1 MRVRYAALQH
11 NNANSTHLLLVGQI
25 LLIDT
30 SRNRHRTV
38 VVNVVVELAI
48 ACAELELLKE

>member
-1 MRVRYAALQH
+1 MALQH
-11 NNANSTHLLLVGQI
+11 NNTNSTHLLLIRQV

-30 SRNRHRTV
+30 SRNRCRTV